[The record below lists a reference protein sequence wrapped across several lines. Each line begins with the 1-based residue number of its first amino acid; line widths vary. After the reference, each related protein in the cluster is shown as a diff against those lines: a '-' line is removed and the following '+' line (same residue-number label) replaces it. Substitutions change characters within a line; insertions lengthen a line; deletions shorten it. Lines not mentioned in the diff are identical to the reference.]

1 MEPELDDDEEE
12 EEEEEKREIGIDEE
26 EEDCFE
32 ETCSEEDYPG
42 VKNTGLLGRVVRTLS
57 YLTWGN

>member
-1 MEPELDDDEEE
+1 MEPEIDDDEEEE
-12 EEEEEKREIGIDEE
+12 EEEEEKREIGID
-26 EEDCFE
+26 
-32 ETCSEEDYPG
+32 EDYPG